1 MNKKIWLSVLFGI
14 ISLMLSP
21 FGITAILGEIRIDI
35 PWALFL
41 PILISM
47 AYGWRFALLTG
58 LAGGA
63 LFPFLLWANNG
74 WSNLSTTA
82 VYLFFYALLGIAYD
96 KSYFRKLRKIPFR
109 AFIVIGLTII
119 LFYFYYIHLFNL
131 VLQLNPAFWAENTI
145 NSLPITVL
153 YGILLKNIVNIILLT
168 IISGTLIRLPLARKV
183 LGLPTRRG
191 SQSNHKIFVV
201 SMIISTLVWLFFVG
215 LDALLFE
222 ESDALL
228 RQHALLSFF
237 VIVGSGFIA
246 SRIIF
251 YYAESQY
258 KMQRRLHKSDEKYRA
273 VFENTNDAILIIED
287 ELYADCN
294 PVTLT
299 TFGCSQEDILGKSPF
314 DFLPLYQSD
323 GTPSTEKAIRYKN
336 AALNG
341 TPVRFEWQHIRFD
354 GTTFDAEVSLSR
366 LKVNK
371 KVLLQAII
379 RDISDRK
386 KAENELIRAK
396 ERAEESDHLKSTFL
410 ANMSHEIRTPLN
422 SIIGFAELMS
432 DPDFDSDRQFEFAR
446 MIHASG
452 VNLLSILSDIMD
464 FSKIEAGQVAVNK
477 NTFSVTQLISKIQK
491 EYSFAA
497 TAKNIELHIAPGLD
511 DEIFLESDESKL
523 RQVLVNFVGNAI
535 KFTKTGYIEIG
546 AEEVNGAVQF
556 YVKDTGIGIPKKYH
570 EEIFERFR
578 QVEAATTRKYG
589 GNGLGLAISKSLVEL
604 LGGTIWMESEEG
616 KGSTFYFTIPH
627 SPQ

>member
-1 MNKKIWLSVLFGI
+1 MNKKIWLSALFGI
-14 ISLMLSP
+14 LSLMLSP
-21 FGITAILGEIRIDI
+21 FGITATIGEIRIDI

-47 AYGWRFALLTG
+47 AYGWRFGLLAG
-58 LAGGA
+58 LSGGA
-63 LFPFLLWANNG
+63 LFPFLLWGNNG
-74 WSNLSTTA
+74 WANVSTA
-82 VYLFFYALLGIAYD
+82 LVYLFFYAQLGLAYE
-96 KSYFRKLRKIPFR
+96 KTLVSKLKKIPIR
-109 AFIVIGLTII
+109 VLII
-119 LFYFYYIHLFNL
+119 LCLNILLFFFYYLFLFNHVLKLNTVFL
-131 VLQLNPAFWAENTI
+131 VGNTI
-145 NSLPITVL
+145 NHLPITVL

-168 IISGTLIRLPLARKV
+168 IISGTLIRMPLVRKV
-183 LGLPTRRG
+183 LGLPSRRG
-191 SQSNHKIFVV
+191 SQSNHKIFVIT
-201 SMIISTLVWLFFVG
+201 MIISTLVWLCFVG

-222 ESDALL
+222 ESDDLL
-228 RQHALLSFF
+228 QQHTLLSLF

-258 KMQRRLHKSDEKYRA
+258 KMQSRLHKSEEKYRA
-273 VFENTNDAILIIED
+273 IFENTNDAILIIGD

-299 TFGCSQEDILGKSPF
+299 TFGCSKEDIVGKSPF
-314 DFLPLYQSD
+314 DLSPLYQSD
-323 GTPSTEKAIRYKN
+323 GTLSTEKAIPYKN

-396 ERAEESDHLKSTFL
+396 ERAEESDRLKSTFL

-432 DPDFDSDRQFEFAR
+432 DPDFDTDRQIEFAR

-477 NTFSVTQLISKIQK
+477 NTFSVNLLISKIQK

-497 TAKNIELHIAPGLD
+497 AAKNIELNIAHGLD
-511 DEIFLESDESKL
+511 DEILLKSDESKL
-523 RQVLVNFVGNAI
+523 RQVLVNFVGNAL

-546 AEEVNGAVQF
+546 AEEANGVVQF
-556 YVKDTGIGIPKKYH
+556 HVKDTGIGIPAKYH
-570 EEIFERFR
+570 EQIFERFR

-616 KGSTFYFTIPH
+616 KGSTFYFTIPK
-627 SPQ
+627 